1 MSPHIAHSTPAAASG
16 ASTADPAAVHSAT
29 VRTRDWLLVAAA
41 AIVALIALYA
51 VFVDN
56 GNLVS
61 ATGNYLHEFSHDGRH
76 LFGAPCH

>member
-1 MSPHIAHSTPAAASG
+1 MSPHTAGTTAAPQAPSH
-16 ASTADPAAVHSAT
+16 PAT
-29 VRTRDWLLVAAA
+29 VRTRDWMIVAAA
-41 AIVALIALYA
+41 AVLALIALYA

-61 ATGNYLHEFSHDGRH
+61 ATGGYLHEFSHDGRH

>member
-1 MSPHIAHSTPAAASG
+1 MSPHTPGTTAPGAASPGAAAH
-16 ASTADPAAVHSAT
+16 PAT
-29 VRTRDWLLVAAA
+29 VRTRDWLVVAAA

-56 GNLVS
+56 GNLIP
-61 ATGNYLHEFSHDGRH
+61 ATGSYLHEFAHDGRH

>member
-1 MSPHIAHSTPAAASG
+1 MSPYPAGTTAAQEGAAHPV
-16 ASTADPAAVHSAT
+16 PHPAT
-29 VRTRDWLLVAAA
+29 VRTRDWLIVAAA
-41 AIVALIALYA
+41 TIVALIALYA

-61 ATGNYLHEFSHDGRH
+61 ATGGYLHEFSHDGRH